1 MNDAVE
7 IVANNDLIQV
17 LDALGIPWTE
27 GQPANGTAGTIL
39 VQLDSATDG
48 RLEALVGDLSE
59 LRWKYEPG
67 RRLQLALP
75 GV

>member
-1 MNDAVE
+1 MNDVIE
-7 IVANNDLIQV
+7 MVARDDLVLV
-17 LDALGIPWTE
+17 LDALGVPWTE
-27 GQPANGTAGTIL
+27 GQPANGTSGTVL
-39 VQLDSATDG
+39 VQLDGASDG
-48 RLEALVGDLSE
+48 RLEDLVGDLSE